1 MFNSIFSFEGRIRRT
16 EYDISFIILIVAKV
30 IIGLMLASS
39 SDASFNVAFFML
51 MLPVRIFYFAQGAK
65 RCHDV
70 NISGWF
76 QLIPLVPLYLIFGK
90 GVQGTNKYGDDP
102 KLQTANF

>member
-1 MFNSIFSFEGRIRRT
+1 MFNNIFSFEGRIRRT
-16 EYDISFIILIVAKV
+16 EYGISLIILV
-30 IIGLMLASS
+30 IAQLLIGVLFAS
-39 SDASFNVAFFML
+39 ASNGGFNVAFFML